1 MGEDTPV
8 EHDPQPASDR
18 ADWEYD
24 LSPERAVLKELA
36 QLITAIMGTVMA
48 VEKPEKL
55 IAGYADEILRRH
67 SSELPQSAIKE
78 LHQKRNELLQRAE
91 QSTRR

>member
-1 MGEDTPV
+1 
-8 EHDPQPASDR
+8 
-18 ADWEYD
+18 
-24 LSPERAVLKELA
+24 
-36 QLITAIMGTVMA
+36 MA

-91 QSTRR
+91 QSIPR